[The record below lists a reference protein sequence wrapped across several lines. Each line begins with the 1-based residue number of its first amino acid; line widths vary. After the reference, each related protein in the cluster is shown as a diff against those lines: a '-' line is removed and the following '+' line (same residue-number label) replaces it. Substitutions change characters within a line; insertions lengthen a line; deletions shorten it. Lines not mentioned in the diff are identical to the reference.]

1 MKKFVKFAAGAAAL
15 AGAVCGVLYFLQ
27 KVLGVDIFKK
37 DTDDIDDFDD
47 DFDGDFDD
55 IDDEDSDDREYVTL
69 DMEKEDGSKEEEAAQ
84 EADEE
89 VTVKTEAETE

>member
-47 DFDGDFDD
+47 DFDDIDGFDD
-55 IDDEDSDDREYVTL
+55 DSDDDSEEREYVTL
-69 DMEKEDGSKEEEAAQ
+69 DLEKESDNKEEPAQAEEETTGAAEA
-84 EADEE
+84 
-89 VTVKTEAETE
+89 

>member
-1 MKKFVKFAAGAAAL
+1 MKKFVKFAAGAATL

-47 DFDGDFDD
+47 DFDDIDGFDD
-55 IDDEDSDDREYVTL
+55 DSDDDSEEREYVTL
-69 DMEKEDGSKEEEAAQ
+69 DLEKESDNKEEPAQAEEETTGAAEA
-84 EADEE
+84 
-89 VTVKTEAETE
+89 

>member
-47 DFDGDFDD
+47 DFDDIDGFDD
-55 IDDEDSDDREYVTL
+55 DSDDDSEEREYVDL
-69 DMEKEDGSKEEEAAQ
+69 EKESDNKEEPAQAEEETTGAAEA
-84 EADEE
+84 
-89 VTVKTEAETE
+89 

>member
-47 DFDGDFDD
+47 DFDDIDGFDD
-55 IDDEDSDDREYVTL
+55 DSEEREYVTL
-69 DMEKEDGSKEEEAAQ
+69 DLEKESDNKEEPAQAEEETTGAAEA
-84 EADEE
+84 
-89 VTVKTEAETE
+89 

>member
-47 DFDGDFDD
+47 DFNWDDDVGNSEEKDDLKKQMSEIPKAEFSTNLEDDF
-55 IDDEDSDDREYVTL
+55 
-69 DMEKEDGSKEEEAAQ
+69 M
-84 EADEE
+84 
-89 VTVKTEAETE
+89 

>member
-47 DFDGDFDD
+47 DFDDIDGFDD
-55 IDDEDSDDREYVTL
+55 DSDDDSEEREYVTL
-69 DMEKEDGSKEEEAAQ
+69 DLEKESDNKEEPAQ
-84 EADEE
+84 AEE
-89 VTVKTEAETE
+89 ETTGLSLIHI

>member
-47 DFDGDFDD
+47 DS
-55 IDDEDSDDREYVTL
+55 EEREYVTL
-69 DMEKEDGSKEEEAAQ
+69 DLEKESDNKEEPAQAEEETTGAAEA
-84 EADEE
+84 
-89 VTVKTEAETE
+89 

>member
-47 DFDGDFDD
+47 DFDDIDGFDD
-55 IDDEDSDDREYVTL
+55 DSDDDSEEREYVTL
-69 DMEKEDGSKEEEAAQ
+69 DLEKESVNNEEPAQAEEETTGAA
-84 EADEE
+84 EA
-89 VTVKTEAETE
+89 